1 MPDDAPATRARA
13 RATRRPLAPA
23 ELAEATAVYS
33 ATGSAAE
40 AARAIGRDPTVVRRA
55 FARASVPERAA
66 LLSEALDGGLR
77 EVLDGL
83 ALARVRVVEALART
97 TDPREVA
104 GLAAALA
111 DQTRALST
119 ARLAHARL
127 SPSPEPEPVATAEAD
142 PALEEL
148 AQRLRRALHG
158 PPPSAPTAAP
168 SLLDARDELARV
180 LAGAVPPEDPREEL
194 ARARR

>member
-13 RATRRPLAPA
+13 RATRRRPLAPA
-23 ELAEATAVYS
+23 ELTEATAVYS

-55 FARASVPERAA
+55 FARSSVPERAA
-66 LLSEALDGGLR
+66 LLAEALDGGLR

-83 ALARVRVVEALART
+83 ALARVRLTEALART

-127 SPSPEPEPVATAEAD
+127 APSPEPVATAEAD

-158 PPPSAPTAAP
+158 PPPSDPTAAP
-168 SLLDARDELARV
+168 SLLDARAELARV
-180 LAGAVPPEDPREEL
+180 LAGAVPPEDSREEL

>member
-23 ELAEATAVYS
+23 ELAEAAEVFT

-55 FARASVPERAA
+55 FSRASVPERAA
-66 LLSEALDGGLR
+66 LLAEALDGGLR

-83 ALARVRVVEALART
+83 ALARVRVTEALART
-97 TDPREVA
+97 SDPREVA

-127 SPSPEPEPVATAEAD
+127 AAPSPEPVATAEAD

-158 PPPSAPTAAP
+158 PPPSDPTAAP
-168 SLLDARDELARV
+168 SLLDAREELARV
-180 LAGAVPPEDPREEL
+180 LAGAVPPEDSREEL